1 MYTQHHHEPMS
12 KPPAQ
17 PHSEDTQR
25 PVHQGP
31 SLRVRTLFLL
41 VTSIGALVAVVTTFA
56 LVSYNSARSTN
67 VLKDA
72 ATNSVGSLAA
82 IVQLRMARR
91 VSDRFI
97 EVTGTVR
104 KTAQSFVDGLKT
116 SNIRSYAE
124 AEALP
129 YALALRSRISAFPE
143 LASAGWVRSDG
154 SYSLIIR
161 ANEAYWWYHTR
172 PYEYLLNTWQMG
184 ADVGD
189 PTLGQQVISNRTFD
203 PRTRSYYKD
212 AVQPGYTPNAITWVN
227 VTYSVSN
234 PEAYMFACIPYHPP
248 PTATKPNP
256 PLLGVVCAGA
266 GLTWLSG
273 FLKNESSPTDS
284 VIFVQDLRTGYLYG
298 TSHGSILHS
307 ELQAST
313 NQVYY
318 TTPVTP
324 SDSDDARI
332 RAADRPCQPDGRQRE
347 VDAGSL
353 RYLCTSVVVEDGAG
367 LRARVVVMT
376 PREFFFAT
384 VEQASATADCRVEQG
399 RKLTVGLCS
408 LVLAIVVLAAAVF
421 SFLVTRPLAVLASQM
436 QRVAEMELSE
446 ENARSGDVPI
456 SRLREVREIQSQ
468 FRVMTN
474 RLKEYKAFMPAAVF
488 TKSSKGVPRKG
499 NLPKRESYLDSGSD
513 TSDHPA
519 EFDDF
524 DSGGRRNSGTRGI
537 STAPA
542 SRTEGTGRANAPST
556 SSAVGTGRVLGL
568 GLSHRS
574 GTVMICDTDGLNERL
589 QEMALR
595 DVVTLHGMYVQAVS
609 SAVARTGGALDGFQ
623 GDRLFASWNAFARI
637 GQHSEAAARAAL
649 EIQSAVALMPTGPS
663 GDQISS
669 AVPLSPSTEFSP
681 DSPSDDG
688 VAVSFADPHFS
699 SSISSVARPLNIRI
713 ALSAGGFAAGRM
725 GCDTVRSFAVVGQV
739 VTRCHLLA
747 RHAKTCKVATLVDTN
762 VFENA
767 KSAAL
772 MRPVDVIETAR
783 NEGPKLVY
791 QVVREFRQ
799 TNDEWMYTLSEQERD
814 QKRDALQ
821 QACDHLMRKEFQAA
835 VASLASHC
843 AASITLPTNTETHS
857 CDGNCATDKANAGD
871 YLSSIR
877 QPQAS
882 AGVDQAAV
890 YLLGRAQRMLAAG
903 ALLPVAFHHEE
914 TSTPIF

>member
-227 VTYSVSN
+227 VTYSVST
-234 PEAYMFACIPYHPP
+234 PEAYMYACIPYHPP
-248 PTATKPNP
+248 PTPAEPNP
-256 PLLGVVCAGA
+256 PLFGAVGAAA
-266 GLTWLSG
+266 GLTWLSEY
-273 FLKNESSPTDS
+273 LRNESRATDS
-284 VIFVQDLRTGYLYG
+284 VLFVQDLRTGYLYG

-384 VEQASATADCRVEQG
+384 VDAASVSAGNRLAEGTR
-399 RKLTVGLCS
+399 LTVGLCLLA
-408 LVLAIVVLAAAVF
+408 LVVVLVVMGFVAF
-421 SFLVTRPLAVLASQM
+421 MVTKPLAVLAIQM
-436 QRVAEMELSE
+436 QRVAEMELSDE
-446 ENARSGDVPI
+446 EGKGSGVSQHRI
-456 SRLREVREIQSQ
+456 SSTALSRFHEVREIQVQ
-468 FRVMTN
+468 FRAMAE
-474 RLKEYKAFMPAAVF
+474 RLREYKAFMPAAVF
-488 TKSSKGVPRKG
+488 ANRSAAKAKGKPG
-499 NLPKRESYLDSGSD
+499 QGTTQHHDSDSD
-513 TSDHPA
+513 TSGPIALSDLGS
-519 EFDDF
+519 
-524 DSGGRRNSGTRGI
+524 SGGHLAVPHKRGGG
-537 STAPA
+537 SSVSSSHA
-542 SRTEGTGRANAPST
+542 T
-556 SSAVGTGRVLGL
+556 SSAPVLLGAAGTRALGL

-623 GDRLFASWNAFARI
+623 GDRLFASWGAFSRVA
-637 GQHSEAAARAAL
+637 QHSAAASKAAL
-649 EIQSAVALMPTGPS
+649 EIQSTIGKVPPAEARTQLEPAPATPS
-663 GDQISS
+663 TANSS
-669 AVPLSPSTEFSP
+669 AAIAS
-681 DSPSDDG
+681 G
-688 VAVSFADPHFS
+688 
-699 SSISSVARPLNIRI
+699 ARPLCVRI
-713 ALSAGGFAAGRM
+713 GLSAGGFAAGRM

>member
-1 MYTQHHHEPMS
+1 MAPS
-12 KPPAQ
+12 KPEHEEAAA
-17 PHSEDTQR
+17 
-25 PVHQGP
+25 
-31 SLRVRTLFLL
+31 LRVRTLLLL
-41 VTSIGALVAVVTTFA
+41 VTFVGLFVAAGTTFA
-56 LVSYNSARSTN
+56 LVATNASKSRDILESA
-67 VLKDA
+67 A
-72 ATNSVGSLAA
+72 ATSVDSLAA
-82 IVQLRMARR
+82 MVQLRMAQR
-91 VSDRFI
+91 VSDRFQQ
-97 EVTGTVR
+97 VTGNVR
-104 KTAQSFVDGLKT
+104 KTAQSIVDGFVT
-116 SNIRSYAE
+116 NRVRSFSE
-124 AEALP
+124 ADALP
-129 YALALRSRISAFPE
+129 FGFASRSRISALPE
-143 LASAGWVRSDG
+143 VASVSFVEPDASFA
-154 SYSLIIR
+154 LILR
-161 ANEAYWWYHTR
+161 ANGAYWWYRAR
-172 PYEYLLNTWQMG
+172 PYEYLMNTWQIS
-184 ADVGD
+184 ADVYN
-189 PTLGQQVISNRTFD
+189 TSLGQQVIANRTFD
-203 PRTRSYYKD
+203 PRSRNYYKD
-212 AVQPGYTPNAITWVN
+212 AVQPGYTPNKVRWVN
-227 VTYSVSN
+227 VTYSVST
-234 PEAYMFACIPYHPP
+234 PEAYMYACIPYHPP
-248 PTATKPNP
+248 PTPAEPNP
-256 PLLGVVCAGA
+256 PLLGVVGAGA
-266 GLTWLSG
+266 GLTWLSEY
-273 FLKNESSPTDS
+273 LRNESASTGS
-284 VIFVQDLRTGYLYG
+284 VVFVQDLRTGYLYG

-623 GDRLFASWNAFARI
+623 GDRLFASWGAFSRVA
-637 GQHSEAAARAAL
+637 QHSAAASKAAL
-649 EIQSAVALMPTGPS
+649 EIQSTIGKVPPAEARTQLEPAPATPS
-663 GDQISS
+663 TANSS
-669 AVPLSPSTEFSP
+669 AAIAS
-681 DSPSDDG
+681 G
-688 VAVSFADPHFS
+688 
-699 SSISSVARPLNIRI
+699 ARPLCVRI
-713 ALSAGGFAAGRM
+713 GLSAGGFAAGRM

>member
-1 MYTQHHHEPMS
+1 MQPI
-12 KPPAQ
+12 KP
-17 PHSEDTQR
+17 SS
-25 PVHQGP
+25 GF
-31 SLRVRTLFLL
+31 SLRVRTLLLL
-41 VTSIGALVAVVTTFA
+41 VTSLAVILAVGTTFGLVATNA
-56 LVSYNSARSTN
+56 NRSRDILN
-67 VLKDA
+67 KA
-72 ATNSVGSLAA
+72 ATTSVDSLAA
-82 IVQLRMARR
+82 MVQLRMAQR
-91 VSDRFI
+91 VADRFS
-97 EVTGTVR
+97 EVTGNVR
-104 KTAQSFVDGLKT
+104 KIAQSFVDGLMTK
-116 SNIRSYAE
+116 NIRTFDDVDAFS
-124 AEALP
+124 
-129 YALALRSRISAFPE
+129 LALEFRSRISAFPE
-143 LASAGWVRSDG
+143 ASIMHFTSPDG
-154 SYSLIIR
+154 SYSLVLR
-161 ANEAYWWYHTR
+161 SGAAYWWYRTR
-172 PYEYLLNTWQMG
+172 PYELLLNGWVLG
-184 ADVGD
+184 ADVTI
-189 PTLGQQVISNRTFD
+189 PKLGQQIIVNRTID
-203 PRTRSYYKD
+203 PRTRNYFKD
-212 AVQPGYTPNAITWVN
+212 AVQPGYIPNTMRWVN

-234 PEAYMFACIPYHPP
+234 PDASIFACIPYHPK
-248 PTATKPNP
+248 PTADQPNP
-256 PLLGVVCAGA
+256 GLLGVAGAGA
-266 GLTWLSG
+266 GLTWLSEYL
-273 FLKNESSPTDS
+273 FNESRPTGS
-284 VIFVQDLRTGYLYG
+284 VIFVEDVQTGNLFG
-298 TSHGSILHS
+298 TSHGLIVHS
-307 ELQAST
+307 TQTAQT

-324 SDSDDARI
+324 ADSDDKRI
-332 RAADRPCQPDGRQRE
+332 RAAGQYCLPDSKQRE
-347 VDAGSL
+347 VEVQGYGSF
-353 RYLCTSVVVEDGAG
+353 LCTGMILEDSAG

-376 PREFFFAT
+376 PRAFFFGTVDAAT
-384 VEQASATADCRVEQG
+384 DEANH
-399 RKLTVGLCS
+399 KLDTGTRLTIGLCAVV
-408 LVLAIVVLAAAVF
+408 LVVVLILMAVLA
-421 SFLVTRPLAVLASQM
+421 FLVTRPLGVLAGQM
-436 QRVAEMELSE
+436 QRVAELNLDDES
-446 ENARSGDVPI
+446 SGTVTQ
-456 SRLREVREIQSQ
+456 SRFVEVREIQVQ
-468 FRVMTN
+468 FVTMTQ
-474 RLKEYKAFMPAAVF
+474 RLKEYKAFMPAVVF
-488 TKSSKGVPRKG
+488 ANSGPSNNSNSDSDAAAAADA
-499 NLPKRESYLDSGSD
+499 NL
-513 TSDHPA
+513 A
-519 EFDDF
+519 EEVVSNDPTL
-524 DSGGRRNSGTRGI
+524 NSGTEPSVRV
-537 STAPA
+537 
-542 SRTEGTGRANAPST
+542 RQRRRST
-556 SSAVGTGRVLGL
+556 SSSATRSPTGASSAAVGAGRILGL

-623 GDRLFASWNAFARI
+623 GDRLFASWGAFSRVA
-637 GQHSEAAARAAL
+637 QHSAAASKAAL
-649 EIQSAVALMPTGPS
+649 EIQSTIGKVPPAEARTQLEPAPATPS
-663 GDQISS
+663 TANSS
-669 AVPLSPSTEFSP
+669 AAIAS
-681 DSPSDDG
+681 G
-688 VAVSFADPHFS
+688 
-699 SSISSVARPLNIRI
+699 ARPLCVRI
-713 ALSAGGFAAGRM
+713 GLSAGGFAAGRM

>member
-1 MYTQHHHEPMS
+1 MAPS
-12 KPPAQ
+12 KPEHEEAAA
-17 PHSEDTQR
+17 
-25 PVHQGP
+25 
-31 SLRVRTLFLL
+31 LRVRTLLLL
-41 VTSIGALVAVVTTFA
+41 VTFVGLFVAAGTTFA
-56 LVSYNSARSTN
+56 LVATNASKSRDILESA
-67 VLKDA
+67 A
-72 ATNSVGSLAA
+72 ATSVDSLAA
-82 IVQLRMARR
+82 MVQLRMAQR
-91 VSDRFI
+91 VSDRFQQ
-97 EVTGTVR
+97 VTGNVR
-104 KTAQSFVDGLKT
+104 KTAQSIVDGFVT
-116 SNIRSYAE
+116 NRVRSFSE
-124 AEALP
+124 ADALP
-129 YALALRSRISAFPE
+129 FGFASRSRISALPE
-143 LASAGWVRSDG
+143 VASVSFVEPDASFA
-154 SYSLIIR
+154 LILR
-161 ANEAYWWYHTR
+161 ANGAYWWYRAR
-172 PYEYLLNTWQMG
+172 PYEYLMNTWQIS
-184 ADVGD
+184 ADVYN
-189 PTLGQQVISNRTFD
+189 TSLGQQVIANRTFD
-203 PRTRSYYKD
+203 PRSRNYYKD
-212 AVQPGYTPNAITWVN
+212 AVQPGYTPNKVRWVN
-227 VTYSVSN
+227 VTYSVST
-234 PEAYMFACIPYHPP
+234 PEAYMYACIPYHPP
-248 PTATKPNP
+248 PTPAEPNP
-256 PLLGVVCAGA
+256 PLLGVVGAGA
-266 GLTWLSG
+266 GLTWLSEY
-273 FLKNESSPTDS
+273 LRNESASTGS
-284 VIFVQDLRTGYLYG
+284 VVFVQDLRTGYLYG

-384 VEQASATADCRVEQG
+384 VDAASVSAGNRLAEGTR
-399 RKLTVGLCS
+399 LTVGLCLLA
-408 LVLAIVVLAAAVF
+408 LVVVLVVMGFVAF
-421 SFLVTRPLAVLASQM
+421 MVTKPLAVLAIQM
-436 QRVAEMELSE
+436 QRVAEMELSDE
-446 ENARSGDVPI
+446 EGKGSGVSQHRI
-456 SRLREVREIQSQ
+456 SSTALSRFHEVREIQVQ
-468 FRVMTN
+468 FRAMAE
-474 RLKEYKAFMPAAVF
+474 RLREYKAFMPAAVF
-488 TKSSKGVPRKG
+488 ANRSAAKAKGKPG
-499 NLPKRESYLDSGSD
+499 QGTTQHHDSDSD
-513 TSDHPA
+513 TSGPIALSDLGS
-519 EFDDF
+519 
-524 DSGGRRNSGTRGI
+524 SGGHLAVPHKRGGG
-537 STAPA
+537 SSVSSSHA
-542 SRTEGTGRANAPST
+542 T
-556 SSAVGTGRVLGL
+556 SSAPVLLGAAGTRALGL

>member
-1 MYTQHHHEPMS
+1 MAPS
-12 KPPAQ
+12 KPEHEEAAA
-17 PHSEDTQR
+17 
-25 PVHQGP
+25 
-31 SLRVRTLFLL
+31 LRVRTLLLL
-41 VTSIGALVAVVTTFA
+41 VTFVGLFVAAGTTFA
-56 LVSYNSARSTN
+56 LVATNASKSRDILESA
-67 VLKDA
+67 A
-72 ATNSVGSLAA
+72 ATSVDSLAA
-82 IVQLRMARR
+82 MVQLRMAQR
-91 VSDRFI
+91 VSDRFQQ
-97 EVTGTVR
+97 VTGNVR
-104 KTAQSFVDGLKT
+104 KIAQSFVDGLAT
-116 SNIRSYAE
+116 NNIRSFDSAE
-124 AEALP
+124 ANKVAFEF
-129 YALALRSRISAFPE
+129 RSRISAFPE
-143 LASAGWVRSDG
+143 AAAMVVVAPDG
-154 SYSLIIR
+154 SYTTTLR
-161 ANEAYWWYHTR
+161 ASPAYWVYRTR
-172 PYEYLLNTWQMG
+172 PYEYLMNGWVLD
-184 ADVGD
+184 ADVTNM
-189 PTLGQQVISNRTFD
+189 TLGRQVISNRTLD
-203 PRTRSYYKD
+203 PRDRNYFKD
-212 AVQPGYTPNAITWVN
+212 AVQPGYVANRLRWVN

-384 VEQASATADCRVEQG
+384 VDAASVSAGNRLAEGTR
-399 RKLTVGLCS
+399 LTVGLCLLA
-408 LVLAIVVLAAAVF
+408 LVVVLVVMGFVAF
-421 SFLVTRPLAVLASQM
+421 MVTKPLAVLAIQM
-436 QRVAEMELSE
+436 QRVAEMELSDE
-446 ENARSGDVPI
+446 EGKGSGVSQHRI
-456 SRLREVREIQSQ
+456 SSTALSRFHEVREIQVQ
-468 FRVMTN
+468 FRAMAE
-474 RLKEYKAFMPAAVF
+474 RLREYKAFMPAAVF
-488 TKSSKGVPRKG
+488 ANRSAAKAKGKPG
-499 NLPKRESYLDSGSD
+499 QGTTQHHDSDSD
-513 TSDHPA
+513 TSGPIALSDLGS
-519 EFDDF
+519 
-524 DSGGRRNSGTRGI
+524 SGGHLAVPHKRGGG
-537 STAPA
+537 SSVSSSHA
-542 SRTEGTGRANAPST
+542 T
-556 SSAVGTGRVLGL
+556 SSAPVLLGAAGTRALGL

-623 GDRLFASWNAFARI
+623 GDRLFASWNAFARVA
-637 GQHSEAAARAAL
+637 QHSAAASKAAL
-649 EIQSAVALMPTGPS
+649 EIQSTIGKVPPAEARTQLEPAPATPS
-663 GDQISS
+663 TANSS
-669 AVPLSPSTEFSP
+669 AAIAS
-681 DSPSDDG
+681 G
-688 VAVSFADPHFS
+688 
-699 SSISSVARPLNIRI
+699 ARPLCVRI
-713 ALSAGGFAAGRM
+713 GLSAGGFAAGRM